1 MAKLTDVTIVDAKTL
16 RLNTDAKQGDEI
28 DLLSLS
34 KVDTS
39 IITAKIKAAQDQEY
53 EKLLNQA
60 KDNFEKDKLLAI
72 KQATETLSKEKN
84 MLEQQLKDLESK
96 VRADLELQF
105 EKERHQLKNSN
116 QEIKSQME
124 QALIQ
129 KELALTKDIN
139 QLKIQIQEKN
149 SEIERLQETKSKEIE
164 LEVLKKET
172 ELQTEINKKDEEIS
186 NLRLTKSITNVK
198 KLGEDLENW
207 CNNEY
212 MAYALSGFQNC
223 TWEKDNIA
231 VKEEGEA
238 RGTKADYIFKV
249 YANDDFQEVNLLTS
263 VACEM
268 KSEEPSS
275 QNKKKNAEH
284 YAKLDKDRN
293 KKNCEYALLISEL
306 EWEQANDVPI
316 RKVMEY
322 EKMYLVRPP
331 YFITFLSIIV
341 SLGVKYQELLLAHN
355 QEVLQF
361 QEIQEIQDAFEKMKS
376 DILDKQL
383 ERLDKE
389 IKAINTNANQIANLS
404 QKIIESTDKLA
415 TTLLDNIKKKIEN
428 FNIKKITKAID
439 KVSK

>member
-1 MAKLTDVTIVDAKTL
+1 
-16 RLNTDAKQGDEI
+16 
-28 DLLSLS
+28 
-34 KVDTS
+34 
-39 IITAKIKAAQDQEY
+39 
-53 EKLLNQA
+53 
-60 KDNFEKDKLLAI
+60 
-72 KQATETLSKEKN
+72 
-84 MLEQQLKDLESK
+84 
-96 VRADLELQF
+96 
-105 EKERHQLKNSN
+105 
-116 QEIKSQME
+116 
-124 QALIQ
+124 
-129 KELALTKDIN
+129 
-139 QLKIQIQEKN
+139 
-149 SEIERLQETKSKEIE
+149 
-164 LEVLKKET
+164 
-172 ELQTEINKKDEEIS
+172 
-186 NLRLTKSITNVK
+186 
-198 KLGEDLENW
+198 
-207 CNNEY
+207 
-212 MAYALSGFQNC
+212 
-223 TWEKDNIA
+223 
-231 VKEEGEA
+231 KEEGEA

-268 KSEEPSS
+268 KSEDPSS

>member
-268 KSEEPSS
+268 KSEDPSS

>member
-223 TWEKDNIA
+223 TWDKDNIA

-268 KSEEPSS
+268 KSEDPSS